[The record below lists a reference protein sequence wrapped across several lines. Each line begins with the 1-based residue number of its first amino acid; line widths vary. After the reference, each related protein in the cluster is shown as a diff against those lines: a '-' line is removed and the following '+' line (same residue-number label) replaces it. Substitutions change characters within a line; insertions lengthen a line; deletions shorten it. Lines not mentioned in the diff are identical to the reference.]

1 MIDLNYL
8 TLINSK
14 HLIFVSLKVLF
25 PKVFCYLLPHF
36 DSIPKVIVIIITMQE
51 PKPFSKQNKL
61 QSEKYNL
68 ESLPLDTRD

>member
-1 MIDLNYL
+1 
-8 TLINSK
+8 
-14 HLIFVSLKVLF
+14 
-25 PKVFCYLLPHF
+25 LPHF